1 MPKIPAFSH
10 LPLYNG
16 PMQIGITWPAVR
28 ETTGLTDALPT
39 SEPASAQITYT
50 IQATDLPTLNV
61 LIPYRYIPFL
71 YAYGRVTGGTDRSI
85 SYRVELNGTSI
96 ATGNL
101 GTVTNNN
108 YYCIY
113 GWNWGANY
121 VAVGDVLTLKLWA
134 SGAGAALS
142 AHALIGHM
150 NRPLYGKKRAV
161 IWGAYGGSNS
171 FVLET
176 TAGAPS
182 FGNPYTEAAVYFS
195 YPTDSTAITNNYS
208 ILIPTAGV
216 PNAIMAREDYGLYTM
231 IYPDR
236 YAGFYLA
243 QDAAS
248 ARPTVIKRPILLTYL
263 PLNIKI

>member
-1 MPKIPAFSH
+1 MPKSPACTGAPAYGS
-10 LPLYNG
+10 
-16 PMQIGITWPAVR
+16 PMQVGITWPAVR
-28 ETTGLTDALPT
+28 ETTGLSDALPT

-50 IQATDLPTLNV
+50 VAASDLPTLTAA
-61 LIPYRYIPFL
+61 IPYRYIPFL
-71 YAYGRVTGGTDRSI
+71 YAYGQVTGGTDRSI
-85 SYRVELNGTSI
+85 SYRIELNGTSI

-101 GTVTNNN
+101 GSVANN
-108 YYCIY
+108 YYYCVY

-134 SGAGAALS
+134 SGAGAALT

-150 NRPLYGKKRAV
+150 NRPLYGKKQV
-161 IWGAYGGSNS
+161 VVWGAYGGANA

-182 FGNPYTEAAVYFS
+182 FGNPYVEEGAYFS
-195 YPTDSTAITNNYS
+195 YPTDSTATTNNYS

-216 PNAIMAREDYGLYTM
+216 PNAIMTRIDYGLYTM
-231 IYPDR
+231 LYPDR
-236 YAGFYLA
+236 FAGFYIA
-243 QDAAS
+243 ANAAS